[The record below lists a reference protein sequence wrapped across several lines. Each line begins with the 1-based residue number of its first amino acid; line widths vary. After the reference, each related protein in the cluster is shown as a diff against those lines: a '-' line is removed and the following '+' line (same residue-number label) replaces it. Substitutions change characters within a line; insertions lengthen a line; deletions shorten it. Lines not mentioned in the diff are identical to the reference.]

1 MHGRL
6 KVKTTAEKQAEK
18 EKERAGK
25 IKVRVLQI
33 QLSER
38 PLLIL
43 YLSSDI
49 GPTIILQV
57 VLVGQ

>member
-33 QLSER
+33 KAN
-38 PLLIL
+38 
-43 YLSSDI
+43 I
-49 GPTIILQV
+49 GECTSNTTL
-57 VLVGQ
+57 